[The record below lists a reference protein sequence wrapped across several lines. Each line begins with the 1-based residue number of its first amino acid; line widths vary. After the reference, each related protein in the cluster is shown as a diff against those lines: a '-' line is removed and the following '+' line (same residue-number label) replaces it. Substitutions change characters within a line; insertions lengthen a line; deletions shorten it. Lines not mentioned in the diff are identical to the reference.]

1 MFKTFI
7 LRYVAGNLDRLIS
20 FLQEVDKY
28 VDAYVIA
35 QATKSNE
42 VQDQIRRLETE
53 KAQLDA
59 NANLAVKI
67 KQGVRNVLD

>member
-67 KQGVRNVLD
+67 RQGVRNVLD

>member
-28 VDAYVIA
+28 VDAYVIT
-35 QATKSNE
+35 QATKANV